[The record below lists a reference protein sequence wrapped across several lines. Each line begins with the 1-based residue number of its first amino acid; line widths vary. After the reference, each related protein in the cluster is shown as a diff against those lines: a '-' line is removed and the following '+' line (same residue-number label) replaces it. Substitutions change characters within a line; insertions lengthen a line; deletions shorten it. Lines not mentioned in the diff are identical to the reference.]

1 MNDRLTASP
10 ELPPDVEHAVRGETL
25 RLLPERAAF
34 WPRTGTLIVADL
46 HWGKEETFRA
56 SAIPIPAG
64 PIQADLARLTTV
76 LTRTGATRLLILGD
90 LWHARAGM
98 ADTLFA
104 DLRTWRDAH
113 RDLQIEL
120 VRGNHDR
127 RAGTPPA
134 DLGIVDRDE
143 PAVEPPFVF
152 RHYPDPSDEGYVL
165 AGHVHPAVT
174 LRGPGRQRLRLPCFW
189 FAESVGLL
197 PAFGGFT
204 GSADVQP
211 QTNDQ
216 VFVVADGQLTEV
228 RA

>member
-1 MNDRLTASP
+1 VTGGA
-10 ELPPDVEHAVRGETL
+10 EVVVAGEPL
-25 RLLPERAAF
+25 WLLPERVVY
-34 WPRTGTLIVADL
+34 WPRTRTLITADL

-64 PIQADLARLTTV
+64 PIQADLARLSAA

-104 DLRTWRDAH
+104 DLRTWRDPH
-113 RDLQIEL
+113 PDLRIEL

-127 RAGTPPA
+127 RAGTPPI
-134 DLGIVDRDE
+134 DLRIACRDE

-152 RHYPDPSDEGYVL
+152 RHFPDPSDEGYVL

-189 FAESVGLL
+189 FGERVGSL

-211 QTNDQ
+211 QTSDR
-216 VFVVADGQLTEV
+216 VFVVAEGQV
-228 RA
+228 SQVGA